1 MVPVEAVA
9 ELARTH
15 ALRLKH
21 RWFQLCREDPTLP
34 SDDRPLVGDELVNA
48 IINAFDSPKPL
59 EWALDDSVEKVIEEF
74 TMISGSTEVAS
85 ARLACLREAFDQ
97 VVVCEFPEPDRL
109 ELVRLL
115 GTIIERA
122 IIAVARVELR
132 RLRAAALTDP
142 LTGMLNR
149 RAFEQDLARARAHFD
164 RLGEPFAVAM
174 IDLVGLKTINDTH
187 GHIAGDAALRL
198 MAEAIRTGT
207 RADDRGYRVGGDE
220 FALIL
225 PNTVLADPTGLIDRL
240 HRAGAPECTIGV
252 ASLPGDP
259 RDRLVE
265 LADSRL
271 YDAREAHARP

>member
-1 MVPVEAVA
+1 MPVEAVA
-9 ELARTH
+9 ELARAH

-34 SDDRPLVGDELVNA
+34 TDDRPLVGDELVNA

-74 TMISGSTEVAS
+74 TLISGSTEVAS

-97 VVVCEFPEPDRL
+97 VIVCELPEPERL

-174 IDLVGLKTINDTH
+174 IDLVGLKAINDTH

>member
-1 MVPVEAVA
+1 MDARLVA
-9 ELARTH
+9 ETARART
-15 ALRLKH
+15 LRLKH
-21 RWFQLCREDPTLP
+21 RWYQLCSEDPTLP
-34 SDDRPLVGDELVNA
+34 ADDRPLVGDDIVSA
-48 IINAFDSPKPL
+48 VIDAFVYPKPL
-59 EWALDDSVEKVIEEF
+59 EWALHDSVEKVIEEF
-74 TMISGSTEVAS
+74 TVISGSTEVAS

-97 VVVCEFPEPDRL
+97 VVITEAPEPDRL
-109 ELVRLL
+109 EIVRLL

-164 RLGEPFAVAM
+164 RIGEPFALAM

-225 PNTVLADPTGLIDRL
+225 PNTVMADPTGLIDRL
-240 HRAGAPECTIGV
+240 RQAGAPDCTIGV

-265 LADSRL
+265 LADNRL
-271 YDAREAHARP
+271 YGARHATSKR